1 MNEFLNQLFQAPE
14 KRYLNQ
20 QELGLL
26 SKLVSSLP
34 ERIKIYRYL
43 RDQEVKLVQGLVN
56 RLPADLAQTETA
68 ALEQSVQSVVL
79 ILRYTAMAM
88 LADDGELAYRR
99 LRDWLPAMAEAHQN
113 RAVTQALYRGLTQV
127 LSKTLSAKQFA
138 LLRPS
143 LERIQPLLA
152 TDTKPDPAA
161 KLVEAL

>member
-1 MNEFLNQLFQAPE
+1 MNQLLSQLFQEPE

-43 RDQEVKLVQGLVN
+43 RDQEVKLVQSLVDQ
-56 RLPADLAQTETA
+56 LPSELAQTETA
-68 ALEQSVQSVVL
+68 ALEQSVKSTIL

-88 LADDGELAYRR
+88 LTDDAGLAHRR
-99 LRDWLPAMAEAHQN
+99 LQDWLPAMIEAHQN
-113 RAVTQALYRGLTQV
+113 QTVTQSLYRSLTQS
-127 LSKTLSAKQFA
+127 LSRTLSAKQFA

-143 LERIQPLLA
+143 LEQVQPLLA
-152 TDTKPDPAA
+152 GDTTAEPAK
-161 KLVEAL
+161 KLLETV

>member
-1 MNEFLNQLFQAPE
+1 MNEFLGQLFQEPE

-43 RDQEVKLVQGLVN
+43 RDQESKLVQGLVN
-56 RLPADLAQTETA
+56 QLPAELAQTETA
-68 ALEQSVQSVVL
+68 ALEQSVKSVVL

-88 LADDGELAYRR
+88 LTDDADLAYRR
-99 LRDWLPAMAEAHQN
+99 LRDWLPAMGEAHQN
-113 RAVTQALYRGLTQV
+113 HVVTQALYRGLSQV

-143 LERIQPLLA
+143 LEQIKPLLS
-152 TDTKPDPAA
+152 TDVTSDSTA
-161 KLVEAL
+161 KLVEAV

>member
-1 MNEFLNQLFQAPE
+1 MNEFLSQLFQAPE

-56 RLPADLAQTETA
+56 QLPEELAQTETA
-68 ALEQSVQSVVL
+68 ALEQAVKATL
-79 ILRYTAMAM
+79 LTLRYTAMAM
-88 LADDGELAYRR
+88 LSDDAELAHRR
-99 LRDWLPAMAEAHQN
+99 LRDWLPAMVEAHQN
-113 RAVTQALYRGLTQV
+113 QAVVQALYRGLTQV
-127 LSKTLSAKQFA
+127 LSKTLSTKQFA

-143 LERIQPLLA
+143 LERVHPLLVNSSA
-152 TDTKPDPAA
+152 ADRTA
-161 KLVEAL
+161 KLVEAI